1 MNGMGVPLIAQL
13 CLAFGMAGLFW
24 PEKFLAVFDV
34 LMYPWPSGYRTVRA
48 NSIAAIILALLLF
61 LGLWA
66 QPDCGFGICRTC
78 TTYCPRLK
86 NCTARSC
93 FSAACG
99 VYYLP

>member
-34 LMYPWPSGYRTVRA
+34 LMFPWPSGYRTVRA

-61 LGLWA
+61 LGIWVR
-66 QPDCGFGICRTC
+66 P
-78 TTYCPRLK
+78 Y
-86 NCTARSC
+86 
-93 FSAACG
+93 
-99 VYYLP
+99 